1 MQRHGKS
8 TADPSTRRASPGASG
23 FTLIELIVAISLAAL
38 LVGIVAPNLVGLL
51 PTARLDG
58 TSKDI
63 KAKLTMIR
71 SESRIQAK
79 RMEMEFDLDNAQYR
93 IILPPEEQ
101 LTSDQVVYND
111 DEVPNEH
118 KDWMELKEGVVFA
131 GAGDSKSGTITKGL
145 YRVVFDEY
153 GFTAD
158 QVVAVRLVEDETM
171 VWSVVIHGLTGHMEV
186 QQSELGEIAQPT
198 PIGEGA
204 F

>member
-1 MQRHGKS
+1 MQGNGTS
-8 TADPSTRRASPGASG
+8 PPDPRRAAPQAGG
-23 FTLIELIVAISLAAL
+23 FTLIELIVAISLVAH
-38 LVGIVAPNLVGLL
+38 LVGIIAPNLGALIPL
-51 PTARLDG
+51 ARLDG
-58 TSKDI
+58 SRKDI
-63 KAKLTMIR
+63 KAKLMMIR

-111 DEVPNEH
+111 AEVEREN
-118 KDWMELKEGVVFA
+118 KDWVDLNEGVKFA

-158 QVVAVRLVEDETM
+158 QVIAVQLVDDETM
-171 VWSVVIHGLTGHMEV
+171 IWSVVIDGLTGHMEI

-198 PIGEGA
+198 TIGEGA

>member
-1 MQRHGKS
+1 MQSNS
-8 TADPSTRRASPGASG
+8 TSNPNPRTAG
-23 FTLIELIVAISLAAL
+23 FTLMELVVAISLVAL
-38 LVGIVAPNLVGLL
+38 LVGIIAPNLGSLI

-58 TSKDI
+58 SAKDI
-63 KAKLTMIR
+63 KGKLTEIR

-79 RMEMEFDLDNAQYR
+79 RMVMEFDLDRARFR

-111 DEVPNEH
+111 AEVRDQD
-118 KDWMELKEGVVFA
+118 KDWIELTTGVVFR
-131 GAGDSKSGTITKGL
+131 GAGDAKSGTITKGL
-145 YRVVFDEY
+145 YKVVFDEY

-158 QVVAVRLVEDETM
+158 QVIAVQLVNDDTM
-171 VWSVVIHGLTGHMEV
+171 VWSVLLHGLTGQMEIEK
-186 QQSELGEIAQPT
+186 SELGEIAQPT